1 MGQVFQVQS
10 RSAKGKYRNRV
21 TTENWAQAVAYYNM
35 INIGNGYR
43 KRLLVDGKP
52 YKKPKEVV

>member
-1 MGQVFQVQS
+1 MSQVFTVQS
-10 RSAKGKYRNRV
+10 RSHNGRYKTRIV
-21 TTENWAQAVAYYNM
+21 TENWAQAVMYYNM

-52 YKKPKEVV
+52 YKKPKES

>member
-1 MGQVFQVQS
+1 MGQVYEIQV
-10 RSAKGKYRNRV
+10 RPWNGKYRTRYNTR
-21 TTENWAQAVAYYNM
+21 NWAQAVMYYNG